1 MHDGTRRTGTA
12 RALMATVRAA
22 SATARAATT
31 PRLLL
36 LGALLSGC
44 APDTRADE
52 AVTLRFWG
60 MGREGEVVAELMDE
74 FHRENPTIRVRV
86 QQIPWTAAHE
96 KLLTAYVGNATP
108 DVAQLGNTWIA
119 EFAAI
124 NALEP
129 LDARIAAEP
138 SLGEDRFFDG
148 IWDTNVVGDTVWG
161 VPWYVDTRVVFYRRD
176 ILAAAGYD
184 ALPQSWDGWVE
195 AMQAVKRLG
204 GPNRYAIFLP
214 TNEWAQPA
222 LFGLQAGSPLLAEGG
237 TRGAFSAPEFRRAFD
252 FYLELFRT
260 GLAPPL
266 GHHDVT
272 NAYQE
277 FARGFFAM
285 WITGPW
291 NLGEFRRRLPP
302 EMQDQWATAPMPGP
316 TGAESGLSLAG
327 GASLVMFRGA
337 RHKEAAWK
345 LIEFLSRPE
354 QQLRFYELTGSLPAR
369 TDAWRASGLAEAPET
384 QAFWEQLQRVR
395 PLPAVPEIESIMSR
409 IIEHAE
415 ASIRGGVPAE
425 RSLAALDR
433 DADRIL
439 EKRRWLLARD
449 AVPAAGVQ
457 PEPQ

>member
-1 MHDGTRRTGTA
+1 
-12 RALMATVRAA
+12 V
-22 SATARAATT
+22 AATLAGFILCAV
-31 PRLLL
+31 LLL
-36 LGALLSGC
+36 PGC
-44 APDTRADE
+44 TSESSAGE

-60 MGREGEVVAELMDE
+60 MGREGEVVAELMGE

-129 LDARIAAEP
+129 LDARIAATP
-138 SLGEDRFFDG
+138 SVSADGFFAG
-148 IWDTNVVGDTVWG
+148 IWDTNLVGDTVWG
-161 VPWYVDTRVVFYRRD
+161 VPWYVDTRLIFYRSD
-176 ILAAAGYD
+176 LLAQAGYD
-184 ALPQSWDGWVE
+184 RIPDTWSGWVE

-204 GPNRYAIFLP
+204 GPDRYAIFLP
-214 TNEWAQPA
+214 TNEWAQPV
-222 LFGLQAGSPLLAEGG
+222 LFGMQAGSELLADGG
-237 TRGAFSAPEFRRAFD
+237 TRGAFSAPEFRRGFD
-252 FYLELFRT
+252 FYLDLYRT

-266 GHHDVT
+266 GHHDVA

-291 NLGEFRRRLPP
+291 NLGEFRRRLPQD
-302 EMQDQWATAPMPGP
+302 MQDSWATAPMPGP
-316 TGAESGLSLAG
+316 TGVEGGVSLAG
-327 GASLVMFRGA
+327 GASLVVFRGA
-337 RHKEAAWK
+337 RHKDAAWK
-345 LIEFLSRPE
+345 LVEFLSRPE

-369 TDAWRASGLAEAPET
+369 IEAWHASGLVDGAQT
-384 QAFWEQLQRVR
+384 RAFWEQLQRVR
-395 PLPAVPEIESIMSR
+395 PLPAVPEIEAIMAR
-409 IIEHAE
+409 VIEHSE
-415 ASIRGGVPAE
+415 SSIRGGVPAE

-433 DADRIL
+433 DADRML

-449 AVPAAGVQ
+449 AASSADAARPGAGTAPDMTRIAPAGAAQ
-457 PEPQ
+457 PRPDRP